1 LTVNNKVVASMK
13 LFFKL
18 LTALGEENS
27 LEFEPPMKGVVEQ
40 MYSLRT
46 IEI

>member
-1 LTVNNKVVASMK
+1 LHSVC
-13 LFFKL
+13 
-18 LTALGEENS
+18 GEENS
-27 LEFEPPMKGVVEQ
+27 LEFEPPMKVVVEQ